1 MRFRNLDGETSPDET
16 GDLVEVVRRLSAL
29 LTRRASDGLSL
40 ITNLDVLEWET
51 VSHLYLL
58 SSSNQEGL
66 VEHLGVDAARAGKAF
81 EQLVKKGLVC
91 AVTGGGDNAP
101 GRFELTAEGLHLV
114 KSALPEMSE
123 YFRQLDQT
131 FTDEEKAI
139 FIDLLNRVLKAAGP

>member
-1 MRFRNLDGETSPDET
+1 MRFRNLDGETSPDGT
-16 GDLVEVVRRLSAL
+16 GDLVEVVRRLGLL

-40 ITNLDVLEWET
+40 ITSLDVLEWET

-58 SSSNQEGL
+58 SSSNQESL
-66 VEHLGVDAARAGKAF
+66 VEHLGVDAVRAGRAL
-81 EQLVKKGLVC
+81 EQLMKKGLVC
-91 AVTGGGDNAP
+91 SVSSGRDNAP
-101 GRFELTAEGLHLV
+101 GQFELTAEGVQLV

-139 FIDLLNRVLKAAGP
+139 FIGLLNRVLKAAAP

>member
-1 MRFRNLDGETSPDET
+1 MRFRNLDGETSPDGT

-40 ITNLDVLEWET
+40 IRSLDVLEWET

-58 SSSNQEGL
+58 SSSNQESL
-66 VEHLGVDAARAGKAF
+66 VEHLGVDAARAGEAF
-81 EQLVKKGLVC
+81 DQLVKKGLVC
-91 AVTGGGDNAP
+91 AVRGGRDNAP
-101 GRFELTAEGLHLV
+101 GQFELTAEGLHLV